1 MENASYHSRIDPAT
15 ASPTSKTI
23 KSDMIQWLQK
33 KGVAVDPLALKPTVY
48 EMVKQHKPPK
58 DYVVDKL
65 IQEWGHRV
73 LRLPP
78 YHCDLNP
85 IEMIWGITKNNVA
98 DNNKTFKLSDA
109 KTLTDTALESIKKE
123 TFQKSCR
130 HTEEIEAK
138 YWAQDG
144 LDITPIVNDIV
155 IDLEE
160 TDTESEMSV
169 FSDLD
174 SE

>member
-1 MENASYHSRIDPAT
+1 
-15 ASPTSKTI
+15 
-23 KSDMIQWLQK
+23 MIQWLQK

-48 EMVKQHKPPK
+48 EMVKQHKPSK
-58 DYVVDKL
+58 DYVVDRL
-65 IQEWGHRV
+65 FQEWGHRV

-123 TFQKSCR
+123 TFQKSCG
-130 HTEEIEAK
+130 HSEEIEAK

>member
-1 MENASYHSRIDPAT
+1 M
-15 ASPTSKTI
+15 
-23 KSDMIQWLQK
+23 L
-33 KGVAVDPLALKPTVY
+33 
-48 EMVKQHKPPK
+48 
-58 DYVVDKL
+58 
-65 IQEWGHRV
+65 GH
-73 LRLPP
+73 
-78 YHCDLNP
+78 
-85 IEMIWGITKNNVA
+85 IT
-98 DNNKTFKLSDA
+98 DQ
-109 KTLTDTALESIKKE
+109 TLTSIKQD

-160 TDTESEMSV
+160 SDTESENSI

-174 SE
+174 SV